1 MRTIAVALQA
11 GGVGKTTVSLNLGAL
26 LADRGRRVLLV
37 DADAQCNLTEAFE
50 VAPPPDRSLYE
61 VLIDG
66 LPLQEAVVQVPG
78 RERLFILP
86 GSQKMARFDVAVADM
101 DHREYRLREA
111 LEAVDGQYDYVIVD
125 CPPGLGLV
133 LFNALLAA
141 GEVLV
146 PVQTRQRRV
155 NALPIFLRVLV
166 RAQKYHPELRLAGI
180 VPNQYDRRNAHDQQ
194 ALGYVER
201 FAAKHRFRLFDP
213 IATTTRIPEA
223 ESRKLPLC
231 DYDRDTPASAALE
244 ELAQQLDE
252 HGTFDAP
259 DAGEAEAV
267 ADAQPVAER

>member
-37 DADAQCNLTEAFE
+37 DADAQCNLTEAFDVTPVPE
-50 VAPPPDRSLYE
+50 RSLYE

-66 LPLQEAVVQVPG
+66 AAIQDIVVQVPG
-78 RERLFILP
+78 RDGLFVLP
-86 GSQKMARFDVAVADM
+86 GSAKMARFDVAVADM
-101 DHREYRLREA
+101 DHREYRMREA
-111 LEAVDGQYDYVIVD
+111 LETIGGQYDYVVID

-141 GEVLV
+141 TEVLV

-166 RAQKYHPELRLAGI
+166 RAQKYHPGLRLAGI
-180 VPNQYDRRNAHDQQ
+180 IPNQYDRRNAHDQQ

-231 DYDRDTPASAALE
+231 DYDRETPAAAALE

-252 HGTFDAP
+252 HGSFDAP
-259 DAGEAEAV
+259 EAV
-267 ADAQPVAER
+267 AEESQAQPVGQ